1 MEGEDWILLKSRWR
15 FGLYLILIGNQIQA
29 REEKKVDHVF
39 FTKSIHWGEG
49 RDTASQTLKSRFF
62 FFFYWHVYFFLAKL
76 LCLHFFFFF
85 FTSKVFTHGNDF
97 CVLVPLAAPSLC
109 FPWD

>member
-62 FFFYWHVYFFLAKL
+62 FFFIGMSISFWLNFCA
-76 LCLHFFFFF
+76 CIFFFF